1 MKKRICVL
9 MFHDV
14 YKSDPFESG
23 FPRESSNSFKVS
35 RKDFIFLIDA
45 LILKANKTSI
55 PLSDIILTF
64 DDGGSSFLWI
74 ARELSKRG
82 LVGHFFISTGYIGT
96 EGFCT
101 VEDLIE
107 IDSLGHVIGNHS
119 HTHPKRIS
127 SLPNDKLRKEWNDST
142 AFLQNLLG
150 KEVVEASIP
159 GGYYSI
165 ESVNILREL
174 GYKKI
179 YTSKPTNRIKFYQ
192 GVEIAGRYTIRNN
205 QPMEQYLSYIDKV
218 SSLKIKMLLRWQSM
232 EIIKKLFGS
241 YFDVIRKILK
251 KY

>member
-14 YKSDPFESG
+14 YETNPSESG
-23 FPRESSNSFKVS
+23 FPRASSNSFKVS
-35 RKDFIFLIDA
+35 RPDFIRFIDT
-45 LILKANKTSI
+45 LILKAYKINI
-55 PLSDIILTF
+55 PLSNIILTF

-96 EGFCT
+96 HGFCSKD
-101 VEDLIE
+101 DLKE
-107 IDSLGHVIGNHS
+107 IDSLGHVIGSHS
-119 HTHPKRIS
+119 HTHPERIS
-127 SLPNDKLRKEWNDST
+127 SLPIDTLKKEWNEAT
-142 AFLQNLLG
+142 TFIQNLLG
-150 KEVVEASIP
+150 KGIVEASIP

-174 GYKKI
+174 GYKTI
-179 YTSKPTNRIKFYQ
+179 YTSKPTNLIKFYQ
-192 GVEIAGRYTIRNN
+192 GVEITGRYTIRNN
-205 QPMEQYLSYIDKV
+205 QPIEQYLSYIDKV
-218 SSLKIKMLLRWQSM
+218 SFLGIKMLLRWQSL